1 MRGVISAVLIVLF
14 MVTPVIAR
22 AGGVLERLG
31 GAGERLYGDYR
42 AFYLDSNT
50 YLRLGG
56 GLVVAGALANT
67 DADKEVRDYYQANIR
82 SSATDGLS
90 DFARIPGEALFTV
103 PALAALYLS
112 TENPWAE
119 RSLRALFLGG
129 PLGLFLRSATGGGRP
144 TEGGSDWKPFLNN
157 NGLSGHSFI
166 GAVPFITAAKMEE
179 RACVKWLYYGASAL
193 PALSRIND
201 DEHYLSQAALGW
213 YLAYLSASAVEKG
226 SAQALSVSPYK
237 DGAFVSFS
245 LIY

>member
-1 MRGVISAVLIVLF
+1 MRVVISAVLTVLF
-14 MVTPVIAR
+14 IVTPVIAR
-22 AGGVLERLG
+22 AGGLLDRLN
-31 GAGERLYGDYR
+31 GAGSRLYGDYR
-42 AFYLDSNT
+42 AFYLDNGT

-67 DADKEVRDYYQANIR
+67 DADIEVRDYYQENIR
-82 SSATDGLS
+82 SSATDSMSEITRL
-90 DFARIPGEALFTV
+90 PGEALITI

-144 TEGGSDWKPFLNN
+144 TEGGSDWKPFSNN

-179 RACVKWLYYGASAL
+179 RAFIRWLYYGASAL

-226 SAQALSVSPYK
+226 SGPALSVSPYK